1 MKENKESIYHLTS
14 EIHNDIDNVYEALM
28 DEDDKEAVKNIDE
41 AVGKLKDLKGNIILK
56 DE

>member
-28 DEDDKEAVKNIDE
+28 EEDDKEAVKSIDE